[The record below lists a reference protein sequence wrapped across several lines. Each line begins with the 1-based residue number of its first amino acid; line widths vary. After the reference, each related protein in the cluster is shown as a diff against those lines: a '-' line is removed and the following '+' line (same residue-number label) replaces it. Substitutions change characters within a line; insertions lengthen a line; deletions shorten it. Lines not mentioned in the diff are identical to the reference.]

1 MNLKSQAP
9 LHFCNFDLPL
19 LKTTTFVYVL
29 GHIKCVLYYLFS
41 IVTHFLPFSADTWPM
56 KFDDSRARADWG
68 WKHHY
73 DVKELC
79 DVMFDALIPKYG
91 HPEKLKTER
100 LAL

>member
-1 MNLKSQAP
+1 
-9 LHFCNFDLPL
+9 
-19 LKTTTFVYVL
+19 
-29 GHIKCVLYYLFS
+29 
-41 IVTHFLPFSADTWPM
+41 M

-79 DVMFDALIPKYG
+79 DVMFNALIPKYG

-100 LAL
+100 IAL

>member
-1 MNLKSQAP
+1 MFYIICFQLA
-9 LHFCNFDLPL
+9 FIL
-19 LKTTTFVYVL
+19 LFA
-29 GHIKCVLYYLFS
+29 
-41 IVTHFLPFSADTWPM
+41 ADTWPM